1 MNTFERLIKI
11 FNDVFED
18 NISIETVTPE
28 ASLRDDIGID
38 SVGLLYMA
46 MAIEEEFG
54 VKFNNDDFIDI
65 NTVNDVIDCIEK
77 KV

>member
-18 NISIETVTPE
+18 DISVESVTPSS
-28 ASLRDDIGID
+28 SLHDDIGIN
-38 SVGLLYMA
+38 SIGMLYMA

-54 VKFNNDDFIDI
+54 VKFHNDDFIGI
-65 NTVNDVIDCIEK
+65 VTVNDVISLIEK

>member
-65 NTVNDVIDCIEK
+65 NTVSDVIDCIEK